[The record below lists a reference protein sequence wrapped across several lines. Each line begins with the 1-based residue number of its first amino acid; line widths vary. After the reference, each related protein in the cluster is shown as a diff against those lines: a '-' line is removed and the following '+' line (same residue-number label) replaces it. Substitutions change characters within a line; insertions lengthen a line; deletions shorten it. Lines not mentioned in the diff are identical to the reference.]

1 MNELPM
7 NPRQGALAGQVV
19 LVTGAG
25 RGIGAAIA
33 RGCAREGALVV
44 VNYLH
49 NAQTA
54 QAVADECRLLGGEG
68 WALPCDVADASAV
81 QSMMT
86 QIERE
91 TGRLDVV
98 VNNALRPYRFDP
110 EARDRFWTLEW
121 SHYQTQFEGAVQACF
136 QVCQAALP
144 LMRKRACG
152 SIVNITSDL
161 VDRPSVPYHDYT
173 TAKSALV
180 GFSRNLAAELGP
192 LGIRVNCVAP
202 GLVFPTEG
210 ARATREEVREL
221 IASQTPLRRVAT
233 PDDVV
238 GPVLFL
244 ASDWGRFVTGQVVT
258 VDGGWVMR

>member
-1 MNELPM
+1 MSE
-7 NPRQGALAGQVV
+7 RRGALAGQVV
-19 LVTGAG
+19 LVTGGG

-44 VNYLH
+44 VNYLRDH
-49 NAQTA
+49 PAA
-54 QAVADECRLLGGEG
+54 QAVAEECRALGGEG
-68 WALPCDVADASAV
+68 WAMPCDVGDAQAV
-81 QSMMT
+81 QAMVQ

-110 EARDRFWTLEW
+110 EARDRFWELSW
-121 SHYQTQFEGAVQACF
+121 SHYQSQIDGAVRSCF

-144 LMRKRACG
+144 LMRKRTRG
-152 SIVNITSDL
+152 SIINITSDL
-161 VDRPSVPYHDYT
+161 VERPSVPYHDYT

-202 GLVFPTEG
+202 GLVFPTDG
-210 ARATREEVREL
+210 ARATRDEVREL

-233 PDDVV
+233 PQDVV

-244 ASDWGRFVTGQVVT
+244 ASEWGRFVTGQVVV
-258 VDGGWVMR
+258 VDGGWVMAG

>member
-1 MNELPM
+1 MSERL
-7 NPRQGALAGQVV
+7 GALAGQVV
-19 LVTGAG
+19 LITGGG

-44 VNYLH
+44 VNYLR
-49 NAQTA
+49 NATA
-54 QAVADECRLLGGEG
+54 AESVAEECRALGGDG
-68 WALPCDVADASAV
+68 WALQCDVGDTLAV
-81 QSMMT
+81 QTLMQ

-98 VNNALRPYRFDP
+98 VNNALRPYPFDP
-110 EARDRFWTLEW
+110 QARNRFWELQW
-121 SHYQTQFEGAVQACF
+121 SHYQSQFDGAVRACF
-136 QVCQAALP
+136 DVCQAALP
-144 LMRKRACG
+144 LMRKRARG

-202 GLVFPTEG
+202 GLVFPTEA

-221 IASQTPLRRVAT
+221 IAAQTPLRRVAT
-233 PDDVV
+233 PEDVV

-244 ASDWGRFVTGQVVT
+244 ASDWGRFVTGQVVV
-258 VDGGWVMR
+258 VDGGWVMTG